1 MFHTLKLLKLICF
14 FLLYYF
20 TNIDELFLY
29 QWGRVN
35 QHMFKK
41 WNHQIRYLSKGN
53 YSNIPRHVNITKYY
67 ILIKKNGK
75 ISIQT

>member
-1 MFHTLKLLKLICF
+1 M
-14 FLLYYF
+14 
-20 TNIDELFLY
+20 NIDELFLY

-41 WNHQIRYLSKGN
+41 WNHQIRYLSKWN
-53 YSNIPRHVNITKYY
+53 YSNIPKYHITKYY
-67 ILIKKNGK
+67 TVIKKHGK